1 MVMNRVYIRFI
12 GLLIL
17 LALISGAVI
26 YFTIDMNTINNLTEF
41 QPWSV
46 ALAFAAIAVGLV
58 LDGTRLM
65 HLVKISNEKISLYQ
79 AVQVVFG
86 NYFLAMLTPGAT
98 GGAVAQ
104 LVFLRQAGVPTGKAT
119 VLVVV
124 RTVLSIVFLMMCLPI
139 IFWYDNNLAPWI
151 TPGSALK
158 MGLAMLLALL
168 FLLYSF
174 KMNLSDYIVVRI
186 AKRLNKKWRRIF
198 IALYRDTKG
207 ALRLLKSAPLSML
220 RVYLESGLSLIFI
233 YSVVPILF
241 MGIGIDVN
249 WPIVMGRMIFLN
261 ILLYF
266 SPTPGGSGI
275 AEGGFVFLFSEFLPS
290 GIVGIAAVTW
300 RMITE
305 YIPFLIG
312 FFYTVK
318 VFGRDFLHKQLN
330 K

>member
-1 MVMNRVYIRFI
+1 MNRVYIRFV
-12 GLLIL
+12 GLLVL

-26 YFTIDMNTINNLTEF
+26 YFTIDINTLNNLTEF
-41 QPWSV
+41 QPWSI
-46 ALAFAAIAVGLV
+46 ALAFIAISVGLV

-65 HLVKISNEKISLYQ
+65 HLVKISNEKITLYQ

-104 LVFLRQAGVPTGKAT
+104 MVFLRHAGVPTGKAT

-124 RTVLSIVFLMMCLPI
+124 RTVLSILFLMMCLPV

-151 TPGSALK
+151 TPDSACE
-158 MGLAMLLALL
+158 MGVLMLLAIVLL
-168 FLLYSF
+168 IVSF
-174 KMNLSDYIVVRI
+174 KMNISDYIVVRI
-186 AKRLNKKWRRIF
+186 AKRLQKKRRRVF
-198 IALYRDTKG
+198 ISLYRDTKG
-207 ALRLLKSAPLSML
+207 ALRLLKSAPFSML
-220 RVYLESGLSLIFI
+220 RVYLESGLSLIAI

-241 MGIGIDVN
+241 MGIGVDVN

-275 AEGGFVFLFSEFLPS
+275 AEGGFVFLFSDFLPS

-305 YIPFLIG
+305 YIPFLVG
-312 FFYTVK
+312 FFYTIK